1 MRTLKM
7 SSKEPVPST
16 HCLPQEAR
24 AAGGLGLG
32 TAGLTLDA
40 VWGCAQERVCRKQ
53 LDERVRPSLLWTEA
67 ATFTAPAPARAEG
80 LGSPFPKESSGGGEF
95 TEMPLP

>member
-7 SSKEPVPST
+7 SSKEPVPRT

-32 TAGLTLDA
+32 TAGLPGRG
-40 VWGCAQERVCRKQ
+40 VGVCTGAGVQ
-53 LDERVRPSLLWTEA
+53 EA
-67 ATFTAPAPARAEG
+67 AG
-80 LGSPFPKESSGGGEF
+80 
-95 TEMPLP
+95 